1 MTRRDVPMPPW
12 SVTESQS
19 VKSSGKPNPIV
30 PESIE
35 TPAPRRAERPRD
47 PEGLPMLTSGDVARD
62 LGITNPGN
70 YKHAAYGEVPHYV
83 DTKSGN
89 LTETSN
95 NRVWFSLKDIVD
107 HFAIKAGAHKP
118 VEQRS
123 NNELAFGS
131 RHLHWH
137 NARQQ
142 ALKTEE
148 VNRDSGINNGNLWN
162 QPDIANKDIH
172 RRLIYGVRQQV
183 EDDPATGDL
192 QGRVI
197 GLGSNLA
204 NPVKSGSMKPIA
216 GTSDEVVD
224 FSNPNRPRVR

>member
-1 MTRRDVPMPPW
+1 MTRRR
-12 SVTESQS
+12 
-19 VKSSGKPNPIV
+19 NPIV

-47 PEGLPMLTSGDVARD
+47 PQGLPMLTSGDVAGD
-62 LGITNPGN
+62 LGITDPNN

-89 LTETSN
+89 LTSTSN
-95 NRVWFSLKDIVD
+95 NRVWFSLKDVVN
-107 HFAIKAGAHKP
+107 HFAIKSGAHLPPEK
-118 VEQRS
+118 RS
-123 NNELAFGS
+123 ASQLAHGD
-131 RHLHWH
+131 RYQHWH
-137 NARQQ
+137 SEHQK

-148 VNRDSGINNGNLWN
+148 VNKENGINNGNLWN
-162 QPDIANKDIH
+162 QPDVANKDIH
-172 RRLIYGVRQQV
+172 RRLIYGVRRQT

-204 NPVKSGSMKPIA
+204 NPVKYGNMKPV
-216 GTSDEVVD
+216 GGSSDEVTD
-224 FSNPNRPRVR
+224 FSNPNRPRRR

>member
-1 MTRRDVPMPPW
+1 MTYRPQDPRPGERGYGPVTPVGPNTETTRRA
-12 SVTESQS
+12 S
-19 VKSSGKPNPIV
+19 
-30 PESIE
+30 
-35 TPAPRRAERPRD
+35 RPRD
-47 PEGLPMLTSGDVARD
+47 EEGLPFLTSGDVARD
-62 LGITNPGN
+62 LGITNPEN
-70 YKHAAYGEVPHYV
+70 YKHAAYREVPHYV

-89 LTETSN
+89 LDSTSN

-107 HFAIKAGAHKP
+107 HFAIKSGAHLPPEK
-118 VEQRS
+118 RS
-123 NNELAFGS
+123 ASQLAHGD
-131 RHLHWH
+131 RYLYWH

-142 ALKTEE
+142 ALKTEQ
-148 VNRDSGINNGNLWN
+148 VNKEYGINNGNLWN

-172 RRLIYGVRQQV
+172 RRLRHGVRTQT

-204 NPVKSGSMKPIA
+204 NPIKNGSMKPIA

>member
-1 MTRRDVPMPPW
+1 MVRR
-12 SVTESQS
+12 
-19 VKSSGKPNPIV
+19 KNPIV

-35 TPAPRRAERPRD
+35 EPASRRASRPRD
-47 PEGLPMLTSGDVARD
+47 EEGLPFLTSGDVARD

-89 LTETSN
+89 LDSTSN

-107 HFAIKAGAHKP
+107 HFAIKSGAGKAPEKK
-118 VEQRS
+118 S
-123 NNELAFGS
+123 ASELAHVP
-131 RHLHWH
+131 RYEYWH

-148 VNRDSGINNGNLWN
+148 VNRQSGINNGNLWN

-172 RRLIYGVRQQV
+172 RRLKRGVRRQT

-204 NPVKSGSMKPIA
+204 NPIKNGSMKPV
-216 GTSDEVVD
+216 GGSSDEVID
-224 FSNPNRPRVR
+224 FSNPNRPRIR